1 MIVILAIIAAV
12 SSLSRHSRLTAAF
25 VAFMM
30 REIMHEINK
39 KDGGK
44 K

>member
-12 SSLSRHSRLTAAF
+12 SSFAF
-25 VAFMM
+25 VAFIM